1 MHEKVFTTLDQ
12 ALRDT
17 ETFFEA
23 VEQGAEP
30 VGWDDGVMCASD
42 NCAMLA
48 MRWEP
53 NLMNILG
60 KATMQN
66 LQQSKDE
73 IIREPNSHVMDGHP
87 AQR

>member
-12 ALRDT
+12 APRDT

-42 NCAMLA
+42 A
-48 MRWEP
+48 
-53 NLMNILG
+53 
-60 KATMQN
+60 
-66 LQQSKDE
+66 D
-73 IIREPNSHVMDGHP
+73 
-87 AQR
+87 